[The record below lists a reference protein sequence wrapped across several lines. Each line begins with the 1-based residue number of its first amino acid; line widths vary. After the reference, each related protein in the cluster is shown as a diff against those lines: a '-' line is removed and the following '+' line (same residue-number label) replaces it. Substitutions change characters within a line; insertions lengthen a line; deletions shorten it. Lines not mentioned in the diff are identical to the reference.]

1 MLRSIFSIFKPGY
14 KFKQIRFKLVRLSVY
29 LATLAATKKISLTE
43 DDLVR
48 ALRSHETIAIQ
59 ALYDMYSGALL
70 GVISRI
76 VQQSEIAEDLLQET
90 FVKIW
95 NSAESYDSSKGR
107 LFTWMIN
114 VARNIAIDKLR
125 SKDFRNSH
133 KNQDIENNVD
143 FIDSQKKI
151 TFNADTLG
159 LRDMVTALKPEFNDV
174 LNMVYFK
181 GYTHV
186 EAAEELNLPLGTVK
200 TRIRMAIM
208 ELRKHFN

>member
-1 MLRSIFSIFKPGY
+1 MLHNLYIS
-14 KFKQIRFKLVRLSVY
+14 KQ
-29 LATLAATKKISLTE
+29 LAATKKISLTE
-43 DDLVR
+43 EDLVR
-48 ALRSHETIAIQ
+48 ALKGKETIAIQ

-76 VQQSEIAEDLLQET
+76 ITQQEVAEDLLQET
-90 FVKIW
+90 FIKIW
-95 NSAESYDSSKGR
+95 NSGDSYDSSKGR

-114 VARNIAIDKLR
+114 VARNLSIDKLR
-125 SKDFRNSH
+125 SKDFRNSN

-143 FIDSQKKI
+143 FIDSQKKV

-159 LRDMVTALKPEFNDV
+159 LKEMVTALKPELNDV